1 MPPPTVL
8 VTGLGFMG
16 GSLAAALSQ
25 AGWPVLLHHRR
36 PEVSRH
42 AEELHYGTAVADLA
56 AGAARA
62 DLAVVCTPVG
72 VIAETVRTIASLPG
86 RAVIT
91 DLGSVKGSLCADLAD
106 LATSGRFVGSHP
118 MAGSHLQGLE
128 HVRPTLYQGCMTVLT
143 PLPATP
149 ESAIALVDRMW
160 AAIGARRCRL
170 TPDVHDRA
178 VAEASH
184 LPHVLATT
192 TAAGL
197 GVEGTPLAA
206 SGFRDTTR
214 VAGASSALWHEI
226 LLHNRHAVLAGLSA
240 ATGRLQAL
248 IGALERGD
256 AAAVTAWLDDG
267 RAGRHRY
274 EQAAQSTVATDQ
286 IEEE

>member
-1 MPPPTVL
+1 MSHPTVI

-16 GSLAAALSQ
+16 GSLAAALTQ

-36 PEVSRH
+36 PEVSQR
-42 AEELHYGTAVADLA
+42 AAALGYGTVVADLA

-72 VIAETVRTIASLPG
+72 AIAATVRAIAAAPG

-91 DLGSVKGSLCADLAD
+91 DIGSVKGSLCAELAD
-106 LATSGRFVGSHP
+106 LAPSGRFVGSHP
-118 MAGSHLQGLE
+118 MAGSHVQGLE
-128 HVRPTLYQGCMTVLT
+128 HARPALYLGCMTVLT

-149 ESAIALVDRMW
+149 EPAIALVDRMW

-170 TPDVHDRA
+170 SPDVHDRA

-197 GVEGTPLAA
+197 GPDGTPLAA

-214 VAGASSALWHEI
+214 VAGASPALWSEI
-226 LLHNRHAVLAGLSA
+226 LLHNRTAVLAGLSA
-240 ATGRLQAL
+240 ASGRLQAL
-248 IGALERGD
+248 IGALERDD
-256 AAAVTAWLDDG
+256 AAAVTRWLEDG
-267 RAGRHRY
+267 RAGRARY
-274 EQAAQSTVATDQ
+274 EQLVGGAPTSRT
-286 IEEE
+286 EEE